1 MDPDTVKFPYCT
13 TPLIDINKLFA
24 LIGVNADELCVK
36 LYGPAPVEVLGVIA
50 SSLSIVCNC
59 DIPRPIYGI
68 YSPFIS
74 NLNLLLLLLL
84 FLKNPD

>member
-1 MDPDTVKFPYCT
+1 VKFPYCT
-13 TPLIDINKLFA
+13 TPLIDINKLLA

-68 YSPFIS
+68 YSP
-74 NLNLLLLLLL
+74 
-84 FLKNPD
+84 LKL